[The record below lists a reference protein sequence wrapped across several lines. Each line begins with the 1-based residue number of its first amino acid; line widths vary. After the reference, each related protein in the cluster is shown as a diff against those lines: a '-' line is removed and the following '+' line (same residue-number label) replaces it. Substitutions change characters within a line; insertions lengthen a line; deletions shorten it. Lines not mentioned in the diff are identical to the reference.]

1 MLDCTYAYSLKPSS
15 FSAAFIDSS
24 SIQRPAAA
32 AMGKSQ
38 VASRVHRQRP
48 VSNKT
53 KKKKMQR
60 PASYKTKKGKMQRP
74 ESNKTKKGKI
84 KVAIYART
92 SSKTNK
98 KGNSFSRQFHN
109 SMASMAK
116 AGLNPKK
123 MSITKV
129 HECISGMLPL
139 KSRKVLQNILD
150 GGYDEVFVE
159 SLRSLTRSSTVA
171 EAIAQKVQDSK
182 IKMQIHVADMPGL
195 FAKDAT
201 PQQRFQRRIAAAV
214 NEYERDVI
222 VQRLLD
228 GLLARKARLS
238 KKGIH
243 KYNGRK
249 SVLDH
254 HPVNAAKKKKLK
266 DLCKNR
272 SKGKFGW
279 RTLAKKA
286 SIILQVKP
294 DMSHEAARTLS
305 KQLL

>member
-24 SIQRPAAA
+24 SIQCPAAA

-38 VASRVHRQRP
+38 VASSVHHQC
-48 VSNKT
+48 
-53 KKKKMQR
+53 
-60 PASYKTKKGKMQRP
+60 PASNKKGKMQRP
-74 ESNKTKKGKI
+74 ASNKTKKGKI

-92 SSKTNK
+92 SSKTNE

-116 AGLNPKK
+116 AGLNSKK

-139 KSRKVLQNILD
+139 KRRKVLQNILD
-150 GGYDEVFVE
+150 SGYDEIFVE

-171 EAIAQKVQDSK
+171 EAIAEKVQDSK
-182 IKMQIHVADMPGL
+182 IKTHIHVADMPGL

-222 VQRLLD
+222 VQR
-228 GLLARKARLS
+228 ARRWPFGSEGKIEQKR
-238 KKGIH
+238 
-243 KYNGRK
+243 
-249 SVLDH
+249 
-254 HPVNAAKKKKLK
+254 HPQVQWAKE
-266 DLCKNR
+266 R
-272 SKGKFGW
+272 
-279 RTLAKKA
+279 
-286 SIILQVKP
+286 P
-294 DMSHEAARTLS
+294 
-305 KQLL
+305 